1 MEVSRNF
8 VNFAGGSREPNKP
21 SPHGALQMNYSILD
35 FLGLL
40 GAVGLFLYGMKVMSE
55 GLQKAAGDRL
65 RNILSAMT
73 RNRFTGTVTGFF
85 ITALIQSSSASTVM
99 VVSFVNAGL
108 MTLGQSMAVIMG
120 ANVGT
125 TFTAW
130 IIALFGF
137 KVDISAFALPLI
149 GLAVPLLFSKKSR
162 TKSLG
167 EFTIGFA
174 FLFMG
179 LDMISKYVPDLQSNP
194 EMFAFLQ
201 HYASMGF
208 GSVLIF
214 CLVGMLVTMIIQ
226 SSAAMFAITL
236 IMCSKGWITF
246 DLACAL
252 VLGSNIGTTITPL
265 LASMSGNVAAKR
277 TAMGHLLFN
286 LLGTVW
292 TLAVFFPFVELNS
305 WITEEIGQGD
315 PCELYRYVNTLQ
327 ADNPEMYNSVFASAL
342 PTDTGDVLR
351 HRTAISQMQI
361 SVSFGLSIFHTV
373 FNLINLSIMIWLTN
387 VYVKIVEFLVPAK
400 HQGDDE
406 FQLKFIS
413 AGILSASELNIS
425 QAEKEIHV
433 FAERVGRMLP
443 MARDLVHTKAGSDEF
458 NQTYSR
464 LEKYE
469 EISDRMELEIAN
481 YLNRCAEGRLSNES
495 KRRIAAMLSIDSEI
509 ESIADSMLGVGKI
522 LLRKQ
527 QGNVHFNEEIY
538 ANIDLMF
545 SYVEKSVKS
554 MLKVLNDIE
563 NVEERDIIASY
574 NREREINNLRNQLRT
589 TNVENIND
597 RHYEYQSGIYY
608 MDIISTLEKAGDY
621 IINVTDTIR
630 DEFRHR

>member
-1 MEVSRNF
+1 
-8 VNFAGGSREPNKP
+8 
-21 SPHGALQMNYSILD
+21 MNYSILD

-73 RNRFTGTVTGFF
+73 RNRFAGTVTGFF

-108 MTLGQSMAVIMG
+108 MTLAQSMAVIMG

-130 IIALFGF
+130 VIALFGF

-149 GLAVPLLFSKKSR
+149 GLAVPLLFSSKGR
-162 TKSLG
+162 TKSIG

-201 HYASMGF
+201 RYASMGF

-214 CLVGMLVTMIIQ
+214 CLVGIVVTMVIQ
-226 SSAAMFAITL
+226 SSAATFAITL

-252 VLGSNIGTTITPL
+252 VLGSNIGTTVTPL
-265 LASMSGNVAAKR
+265 LASMSGKVAAKR

-286 LLGTVW
+286 FLGTLW

-305 WITEEIGQGD
+305 WITEAIGQGD
-315 PCELYRYVNTLQ
+315 PNQLYRYVSDLQ
-327 ADNPEMYNSVFASAL
+327 ASSPDVYNQVFATGSV
-342 PTDTGDVLR
+342 PTDPDVVLR
-351 HRTAISQMQI
+351 HRTAISTMQV
-361 SVSFGLSIFHTV
+361 SVSFGLSMFHTA
-373 FNLINLSIMIWLTN
+373 FNLINLSIMIWLTK
-387 VYVKIVEFLVPAK
+387 VYVKIVEFLIPAK

-425 QAEKEIHV
+425 QAEKEMHV
-433 FAERVGRMLP
+433 YAERVGRMLP
-443 MARDLVHTKAGSDEF
+443 MARELVHSKAGSDEF
-458 NQTYSR
+458 NCIYSR

-509 ESIADSMLGVGKI
+509 ESIADTMLGVGKI

-527 QGNVHFNEEIY
+527 QSNVHFNDEIY

-545 SYVEKSVKS
+545 TYLDRAMNGMLRILSNLESVNEHEVIS
-554 MLKVLNDIE
+554 
-563 NVEERDIIASY
+563 AY
-574 NREREINNLRNQLRT
+574 NHEREINNLRNQLRT
-589 TNVENIND
+589 ANVANIND

-608 MDIISTLEKAGDY
+608 IDIISTLEKSGDY
-621 IINVTDTIR
+621 IINVVDTIR
-630 DEFRHR
+630 DEFRGLKS

>member
-1 MEVSRNF
+1 
-8 VNFAGGSREPNKP
+8 
-21 SPHGALQMNYSILD
+21 MNYSILD

-108 MTLGQSMAVIMG
+108 MTLAQSMAVIMG

-149 GLAVPLLFSKKSR
+149 GLAVPLLFSKKSK
-162 TKSLG
+162 TKSIG

-201 HYASMGF
+201 RYASMGF

-214 CLVGMLVTMIIQ
+214 CLVGVVVTMIIQ

-252 VLGSNIGTTITPL
+252 VLGSNIGTTVTPL

-286 LLGTVW
+286 LLGTIW
-292 TLAVFFPFVELNS
+292 TLAVFYPFVDLNS

-315 PCELYRYVNTLQ
+315 PAGLYNYVSNLQ
-327 ADNPEMYNSVFASAL
+327 ATDPGMYNQVMAAGL
-342 PTDTGDVLR
+342 PTDDGVVLH
-351 HRTAISQMQI
+351 HRSVIAQMQV

-387 VYVKIVEFLVPAK
+387 VYVKIVEILVPVK
-400 HQGDDE
+400 HSGDDE

-425 QAEKEIHV
+425 QAEKEMHV

-443 MARDLVHTKAGSDEF
+443 MARDLVHTKAGSDDF
-458 NQTYSR
+458 NRTYSR

-495 KRRIAAMLSIDSEI
+495 KRRLTAMLSIDSEI
-509 ESIADSMLGVGKI
+509 ESIADAMLGVGKI

-527 QGNVHFNEEIY
+527 ESGVHFNDEIY
-538 ANIDLMF
+538 SNIDLMF
-545 SYVEKSVKS
+545 GYVEKSVGG
-554 MLKVLNDIE
+554 MLKVLSNLE
-563 NVEERDIIASY
+563 NVDEHDIIACY

-589 TNVENIND
+589 ANVANING

-608 MDIISTLEKAGDY
+608 MDIISTLEKAGDF
-621 IINVTDTIR
+621 IINVVDTIR
-630 DEFRHR
+630 DEFRNKK

>member
-1 MEVSRNF
+1 
-8 VNFAGGSREPNKP
+8 
-21 SPHGALQMNYSILD
+21 MNYSILD

-65 RNILSAMT
+65 RNILGAMT
-73 RNRFTGTVTGFF
+73 RNRFTGTLTGFF

-108 MTLGQSMAVIMG
+108 MTLSQSMAVIMG

-137 KVDISAFALPLI
+137 KVDISALALPLI
-149 GLAVPLLFSKKSR
+149 GLAVPLLFSSKSK
-162 TKSLG
+162 TKSIG
-167 EFTIGFA
+167 EFIIGFA

-201 HYASMGF
+201 RYTSMGF

-214 CLVGMLVTMIIQ
+214 CLVGMVVTMIIQ
-226 SSAAMFAITL
+226 SSAATFAITL

-286 LLGTVW
+286 LLGTLW
-292 TLAVFFPFVELNS
+292 TLAVFYPFVEFNGWL
-305 WITEEIGQGD
+305 TEEIGQGD
-315 PCELYRYVNTLQ
+315 PDSLYNYVTALQ
-327 ADNPEMYNSVFASAL
+327 TQSPDLYNQVMATGVPNDNL
-342 PTDTGDVLR
+342 DVLH
-351 HRTAISQMQI
+351 HRTVISQMQV

-373 FNLINLSIMIWLTN
+373 FNLVNLSIMIWLTG
-387 VYVKIVEFLVPAK
+387 VYVKIVEWLIPAR
-400 HQGDDE
+400 HTGDDE

-425 QAEKEIHV
+425 QAEKEMFV

-443 MARDLVHTKAGSDEF
+443 MARELVHTKAGSDDF
-458 NQTYSR
+458 NKTYSR

-469 EISDRMELEIAN
+469 EISDRMEIEIAN

-495 KRRIAAMLSIDSEI
+495 KRHLTAMLSIDSEI
-509 ESIADSMLGVGKI
+509 ESIADAMLGVGKI

-527 QGNVHFNEEIY
+527 ESAVHFNDEIY
-538 ANIDLMF
+538 QNIDLMF
-545 SYVEKSVKS
+545 GYVDKSINA
-554 MLKVLNDIE
+554 MLKVLNNLE
-563 NVEERDIIASY
+563 NIDEHDIISCY

-589 TNVENIND
+589 ANVKNINE

-608 MDIISTLEKAGDY
+608 MDIISTLEKAGDF
-621 IINVTDTIR
+621 IINVVDTIR
-630 DEFRHR
+630 EEFRTK

>member
-1 MEVSRNF
+1 
-8 VNFAGGSREPNKP
+8 
-21 SPHGALQMNYSILD
+21 MNYSILD

-65 RNILSAMT
+65 RNILGAMT
-73 RNRFTGTVTGFF
+73 RNRFTGTITGFF

-108 MTLGQSMAVIMG
+108 MTLAQSMAVIMG

-149 GLAVPLLFSKKSR
+149 GLAVPLLFSDKGR
-162 TKSLG
+162 TKSIG

-201 HYASMGF
+201 QYTSMGF

-214 CLVGMLVTMIIQ
+214 TLVGMLVTMVIQ
-226 SSAAMFAITL
+226 SSAATFAITL

-252 VLGSNIGTTITPL
+252 VLGSNIGTTITPI
-265 LASMSGNVAAKR
+265 LASLSGNVAAKR

-292 TLAVFFPFVELNS
+292 TLAIFFPFVELNS

-315 PCELYRYVNTLQ
+315 PTALYTYVTNLQ
-327 ADNPEMYNSVFASAL
+327 NAHPEVYNQVFATSL
-342 PTDTGDVLR
+342 PTDTGDVLQ
-351 HRTAISQMQI
+351 HRTAISQMQV
-361 SVSFGLSIFHTV
+361 SVSFGLSMFHTA
-373 FNLINLSIMIWLTN
+373 FNLINLSIMIWLTGL
-387 VYVKIVEFLVPAK
+387 YVKIVEWVMPAK

-413 AGILSASELNIS
+413 GGGILSASELNIS

-443 MARDLVHTKAGSDEF
+443 MAKDLVHTKAGSDEF
-458 NQTYSR
+458 NKTYSR

-469 EISDRMELEIAN
+469 EISDRMEIEIAN
-481 YLNRCAEGRLSNES
+481 YINRCSEGRLSNES
-495 KRRIAAMLSIDSEI
+495 KRRIGAMLGIDSEI
-509 ESIADSMLGVGKI
+509 ESIADSLLGVGKI

-527 QGNVHFNEEIY
+527 QSNVHFNEEIY
-538 ANIDLMF
+538 KNIDLMF
-545 SYVEKSVKS
+545 DYVNTAMDVMVK
-554 MLKVLNDIE
+554 MLSNME
-563 NVEERDIIASY
+563 NIDEHDIINSY

-589 TNVENIND
+589 INVENINSG
-597 RHYEYQSGIYY
+597 HYEYQSGIHY
-608 MDIISTLEKAGDY
+608 MDIISTLEKTGDY

-630 DEFRHR
+630 DEFRRGSHH

>member
-1 MEVSRNF
+1 
-8 VNFAGGSREPNKP
+8 
-21 SPHGALQMNYSILD
+21 MNYSILD

-108 MTLGQSMAVIMG
+108 MTLAQSMAVIMG

-149 GLAVPLLFSKKSR
+149 GLAVPLLFSKKSK
-162 TKSLG
+162 TKSIG

-201 HYASMGF
+201 RYASMGF

-214 CLVGMLVTMIIQ
+214 CLVGVVVTMIIQ

-252 VLGSNIGTTITPL
+252 VLGSNIGTTVTPL

-286 LLGTVW
+286 LLGTLW
-292 TLAVFFPFVELNS
+292 TLAVFFPFVDLNS

-315 PCELYRYVNTLQ
+315 PAGLYNYVSNLQ
-327 ADNPEMYNSVFASAL
+327 ATDPGMYNQVMAAGL
-342 PTDTGDVLR
+342 PTDDGVVLH
-351 HRTAISQMQI
+351 HRSVIAQMQV

-387 VYVKIVEFLVPAK
+387 VYVKIVEILVPAK
-400 HQGDDE
+400 HSGDDE

-425 QAEKEIHV
+425 QAEKEMHV

-443 MARDLVHTKAGSDEF
+443 MARDLVHTKAGSDDF
-458 NQTYSR
+458 NRTYSR

-495 KRRIAAMLSIDSEI
+495 KRRLTAMLSIDSEI
-509 ESIADSMLGVGKI
+509 ESIADAMLGVGKI

-527 QGNVHFNEEIY
+527 ESGVHFNDEIY
-538 ANIDLMF
+538 SNIDLMF
-545 SYVEKSVKS
+545 GYVEKSVGG
-554 MLKVLNDIE
+554 MLKVLSNLE
-563 NVEERDIIASY
+563 NVDEHDIIACY

-589 TNVENIND
+589 ANVANING

-608 MDIISTLEKAGDY
+608 MDIISTLEKAGDF
-621 IINVTDTIR
+621 IINVVDTIR
-630 DEFRHR
+630 DEFHNKK

>member
-1 MEVSRNF
+1 
-8 VNFAGGSREPNKP
+8 
-21 SPHGALQMNYSILD
+21 MNYSILD

-73 RNRFTGTVTGFF
+73 RNRFAGTVTGFF

-108 MTLGQSMAVIMG
+108 MTLAQSMAVIMG

-130 IIALFGF
+130 VIALFGF

-149 GLAVPLLFSKKSR
+149 GLAVPLLFSSKGR
-162 TKSLG
+162 TKSIG

-201 HYASMGF
+201 RYASMGF

-214 CLVGMLVTMIIQ
+214 CLVGIVVTMVIQ
-226 SSAAMFAITL
+226 SSAATFAITL

-252 VLGSNIGTTITPL
+252 VLGSNIGTTVTPL

-286 LLGTVW
+286 FLGTLW

-305 WITEEIGQGD
+305 WITEAIGQGD
-315 PCELYRYVNTLQ
+315 PNQLYRYVSDLQ
-327 ADNPEMYNSVFASAL
+327 ASSPDVYNQVFATGSV
-342 PTDTGDVLR
+342 PTDPDVVLR
-351 HRTAISQMQI
+351 HRTAISTMQV
-361 SVSFGLSIFHTV
+361 SVSFGLSMFHTV
-373 FNLINLSIMIWLTN
+373 FNLINLSIMIWLTK
-387 VYVKIVEFLVPAK
+387 VYVKIVEFLIPAK

-425 QAEKEIHV
+425 QAEKEMHV
-433 FAERVGRMLP
+433 YAERVGRMLP
-443 MARDLVHTKAGSDEF
+443 MARELVHSKAGSDEF
-458 NQTYSR
+458 NCIYSR

-509 ESIADSMLGVGKI
+509 ESIADTMLGVGKI

-527 QGNVHFNEEIY
+527 QSNVHFNDEIY

-545 SYVEKSVKS
+545 TYIDRAMNGMLRILSNLESVNEHEVIS
-554 MLKVLNDIE
+554 
-563 NVEERDIIASY
+563 AY
-574 NREREINNLRNQLRT
+574 NHEREINNLRNQLRT
-589 TNVENIND
+589 ANVANIND

-608 MDIISTLEKAGDY
+608 IDIISTLEKSGDY
-621 IINVTDTIR
+621 IINVVDTIR
-630 DEFRHR
+630 DEFRGLKS

>member
-1 MEVSRNF
+1 
-8 VNFAGGSREPNKP
+8 
-21 SPHGALQMNYSILD
+21 MNYSILD

-73 RNRFTGTVTGFF
+73 RNRFAGTVTGFF

-108 MTLGQSMAVIMG
+108 MTLAQSMAVIMG

-130 IIALFGF
+130 VIALFGF

-149 GLAVPLLFSKKSR
+149 GLAVPLLFSSKGR
-162 TKSLG
+162 TKSIG

-201 HYASMGF
+201 RYASMGF

-214 CLVGMLVTMIIQ
+214 CLVGIVVTMVIQ
-226 SSAAMFAITL
+226 SSAATFAITL

-252 VLGSNIGTTITPL
+252 VLGSNIGTTVTPL
-265 LASMSGNVAAKR
+265 LASMSGKVAAKR

-286 LLGTVW
+286 FLGTLW

-305 WITEEIGQGD
+305 WITEAIGQGD
-315 PCELYRYVNTLQ
+315 PNQLYRYVSDLQ
-327 ADNPEMYNSVFASAL
+327 ASSPDVYNQVFATGSV
-342 PTDTGDVLR
+342 PTDPDVVLR
-351 HRTAISQMQI
+351 HRTAISTMQV
-361 SVSFGLSIFHTV
+361 SVSFGLSMFHTV
-373 FNLINLSIMIWLTN
+373 FNLINLSIMIWLTK
-387 VYVKIVEFLVPAK
+387 VYVKIVEFLIPAK

-425 QAEKEIHV
+425 QAEKEMHV
-433 FAERVGRMLP
+433 YAERVGRMLP
-443 MARDLVHTKAGSDEF
+443 MARELVHSKAGSDEF
-458 NQTYSR
+458 NRIYSR

-509 ESIADSMLGVGKI
+509 ESIADTMLGVGKI

-527 QGNVHFNEEIY
+527 QSNVHFNDEIY

-545 SYVEKSVKS
+545 TYLERAMNGMLRILSNLESVNEHEVIS
-554 MLKVLNDIE
+554 
-563 NVEERDIIASY
+563 AY
-574 NREREINNLRNQLRT
+574 NHEREINNLRNQLRT
-589 TNVENIND
+589 ANVANIND

-608 MDIISTLEKAGDY
+608 IDIISTLEKSGDY
-621 IINVTDTIR
+621 IINLVDTIR
-630 DEFRHR
+630 DEFRGLKS

>member
-1 MEVSRNF
+1 
-8 VNFAGGSREPNKP
+8 
-21 SPHGALQMNYSILD
+21 MNYSILD

-73 RNRFTGTVTGFF
+73 RNRFTGTITGFF

-108 MTLGQSMAVIMG
+108 MTLAQSMAVIMG

-130 IIALFGF
+130 VIALFGF

-149 GLAVPLLFSKKSR
+149 GLAVPLLFSSKSK
-162 TKSLG
+162 TKSMG

-201 HYASMGF
+201 RYASMGF

-214 CLVGMLVTMIIQ
+214 CLVGMVVTMIIQ

-286 LLGTVW
+286 LFGTIW

-315 PCELYRYVNTLQ
+315 PTSLYRYVTDLQ
-327 ADNPEMYNSVFASAL
+327 STDPAMYNQVMSSGV
-342 PTDTGDVLR
+342 PTDEVLH
-351 HRTAISQMQI
+351 HRTAISQMQV
-361 SVSFGLSIFHTV
+361 SVSFGLSMFHTV
-373 FNLINLSIMIWLTN
+373 FNLINLSIMIWLTG
-387 VYVKIVEFLVPAK
+387 VYVKIVEFLIPAK
-400 HQGDDE
+400 HSGDDE

-413 AGILSASELNIS
+413 GGILSASELNIS
-425 QAEKEIHV
+425 QAEKEMYV

-443 MARDLVHTKAGSDEF
+443 MARDLVHTKAGSDDF
-458 NQTYSR
+458 NKIYSR

-469 EISDRMELEIAN
+469 EISDRMEIEIAN

-495 KRRIAAMLSIDSEI
+495 KRRLTAMLSIDSEI
-509 ESIADSMLGVGKI
+509 ESIADAMLGVGKI

-527 QGNVHFNEEIY
+527 QSGVHFNEEIY

-545 SYVEKSVKS
+545 GYVEKSVNS
-554 MLKVLNDIE
+554 MLKVLNNIE
-563 NVEERDIIASY
+563 NVDEHDIIASY

-589 TNVENIND
+589 ANVENING

-608 MDIISTLEKAGDY
+608 MDIVSTLEKAGDFV
-621 IINVTDTIR
+621 INVIDTIR
-630 DEFRHR
+630 AEFRHR

>member
-1 MEVSRNF
+1 
-8 VNFAGGSREPNKP
+8 
-21 SPHGALQMNYSILD
+21 MNYSILD

-40 GAVGLFLYGMKVMSE
+40 GAVGLFLYGMKEMSE

-73 RNRFTGTVTGFF
+73 RNRFAGTVTGFF

-108 MTLGQSMAVIMG
+108 MTLAQSMAVIMG

-130 IIALFGF
+130 VIALFGF

-149 GLAVPLLFSKKSR
+149 GLAVPLLFSSKGR
-162 TKSLG
+162 TKSIG

-201 HYASMGF
+201 RYASMGF

-214 CLVGMLVTMIIQ
+214 CLVGIVVTMVIQ
-226 SSAAMFAITL
+226 SSAATFAITL

-252 VLGSNIGTTITPL
+252 VLGSNIGTTVTPL

-286 LLGTVW
+286 FLGTLW

-305 WITEEIGQGD
+305 WITEAIGQGD
-315 PCELYRYVNTLQ
+315 PNQLYRYVSDLQ
-327 ADNPEMYNSVFASAL
+327 ASSPDVYNQVFATGSV
-342 PTDTGDVLR
+342 PTDPDVVLR
-351 HRTAISQMQI
+351 HRTAISTMQV
-361 SVSFGLSIFHTV
+361 SVSFGLSMFHTV
-373 FNLINLSIMIWLTN
+373 FNLINLSIMIWLTK
-387 VYVKIVEFLVPAK
+387 VYVKIVEFLIPAK

-425 QAEKEIHV
+425 QAEKEMHV
-433 FAERVGRMLP
+433 YAERVGRMLP
-443 MARDLVHTKAGSDEF
+443 MARELVHSKAGSDEF
-458 NQTYSR
+458 NCIYSR

-509 ESIADSMLGVGKI
+509 ESIADTMLGVGKI

-527 QGNVHFNEEIY
+527 QSNVHFNDEIY

-545 SYVEKSVKS
+545 TYLDRAMNGMLRILSNLESVNEHEVIS
-554 MLKVLNDIE
+554 
-563 NVEERDIIASY
+563 AY
-574 NREREINNLRNQLRT
+574 NHEREINNLRNQLRT
-589 TNVENIND
+589 ANVANIND

-608 MDIISTLEKAGDY
+608 IDIISTLEKSGDY
-621 IINVTDTIR
+621 IINVVDTIR
-630 DEFRHR
+630 DEFRGLKS

>member
-1 MEVSRNF
+1 
-8 VNFAGGSREPNKP
+8 
-21 SPHGALQMNYSILD
+21 MNYSILD

-108 MTLGQSMAVIMG
+108 MTLAQSMAVIMG

-149 GLAVPLLFSKKSR
+149 GLAVPLLFSKKSK
-162 TKSLG
+162 TKSIG

-201 HYASMGF
+201 RYASMGF

-214 CLVGMLVTMIIQ
+214 CLVGVVVTMIIQ

-252 VLGSNIGTTITPL
+252 VLGSNIGTTVTPL

-286 LLGTVW
+286 LLGTIW
-292 TLAVFFPFVELNS
+292 TLAVFYPFVDLNS

-315 PCELYRYVNTLQ
+315 PAGLYNYVSNLQ
-327 ADNPEMYNSVFASAL
+327 ATDPGVYNQVMATGV
-342 PTDTGDVLR
+342 PTDDGVVLH
-351 HRTAISQMQI
+351 HRSVIAQMQV

-387 VYVKIVEFLVPAK
+387 VYVKIVEILVPAK
-400 HQGDDE
+400 HSGDDE

-425 QAEKEIHV
+425 QAEKEMHV

-443 MARDLVHTKAGSDEF
+443 MARDLVHTKAGSDDF
-458 NQTYSR
+458 NRTYSR

-495 KRRIAAMLSIDSEI
+495 KRRLTAMLSIDSEI
-509 ESIADSMLGVGKI
+509 ESIADAMLGVGKI

-527 QGNVHFNEEIY
+527 ESGVHFNDEIY
-538 ANIDLMF
+538 SNIDLMF
-545 SYVEKSVKS
+545 DYVEKSVGG
-554 MLKVLNDIE
+554 MLKVLSNLE
-563 NVEERDIIASY
+563 NVDEHDIIACY

-589 TNVENIND
+589 ANVANING

-608 MDIISTLEKAGDY
+608 MDIISTLEKAGDF
-621 IINVTDTIR
+621 IINVVDTIR
-630 DEFRHR
+630 DEFRNKK